1 MIPLKI
7 TLSGFMSYRE
17 KQTLNF
23 DGARLWVLSGPN
35 GAGKSAIFDAITFV
49 LFGVYRDQ
57 RQNFT
62 DLINHNCDRAEVIYD
77 FRLGDIVYRVQRT
90 ISKRGAATRCAYTL
104 IPVPDGGD
112 PKLEPIERTDLEN
125 GFKAWLEHTIGLNY
139 ETFTASVLLQQG
151 KSDRLL
157 DSATDQ
163 RYKILSKLI
172 DLSRYEELGTRAKDR
187 QRYWHSR
194 VSYYDGQLANLPPVL
209 DKEIVAAEQRVKQ
222 ANEASLS
229 ASKKVSELTDLY
241 GRAQKWETLYE
252 QLETEQVE
260 LSKARQLIDQE
271 TDIVQNYQ
279 RWVELRRV
287 LPVLKGLLAS
297 RARLDDAQKSEIQHR
312 QEQESALELLR
323 LAEEQEE
330 RLEHEYQEKN
340 RIASAYQQEVVD
352 ASNRQIELS
361 PVIVLLDRIDA
372 NLLKQK
378 EYQEDLG
385 EFPPDLSQQFTNAE
399 ECEVRFSEAGRA
411 VSWLRNLFE
420 NRKKLGDTIE
430 SRDKAIKSLEQTQ
443 ISLEEARLTKQKR
456 DSEYD
461 QARQM
466 EAKTNSSLAKAQARL
481 EEILDKARRFH
492 EVEGEKVCRYCGN
505 EMTSEHVE
513 REKEII
519 QAELD
524 QAKDNVGAAQDEH
537 DAAVRL
543 ADDTESASKTAGE
556 TVRRCE
562 DLIQSYQR
570 DIETA
575 IQDINGYLLSLST
588 AYSNLPQRF
597 QNSVAESLPRDEAGW
612 LATTY
617 PELNDISQ
625 IKKEG
630 DDEHSQ
636 HIIVEQLRE
645 IIAKH
650 DNKLALLAE
659 VEKSL
664 EQDQIQLPGDWET
677 ARSEYEAVQLQRK
690 QADGNLKTA
699 LSEQTRIE
707 HELSLAKQEADRL
720 RKKNT
725 DAEAALNKDHA
736 MQVEILNT
744 LHSYEEQLTP
754 EWQPIAASLTLNS
767 LNALQTQCDNLSRYD
782 QLYRDLNVAK
792 QNVGVREK
800 KIAELEEKVSDIP
813 ESARCKAETIRLELT
828 RSQEESHQA
837 DKEIHKS
844 EQDYQMLIKRKSD
857 REIVEAKKLNAERKT
872 HLYSILVE
880 QMGDQGIQQDLINQ
894 AEVEIVNEANQSLY
908 NLSGGRW
915 TLTLRERGRNK
926 KALDMEVRDTM
937 TGGQGAIPVVLAS
950 GSQRFRIAISLALA
964 IGKYIRR
971 ESRRIESV
979 IIDEGFGSLD
989 KTGREDTIQE
999 LHSLQQHLE
1008 RIVLVSHQEEFYKT
1022 FQTGY
1027 TIDIVNGSSQASLLN
1042 N

>member
-222 ANEASLS
+222 ANEASIS

-279 RWVELRRV
+279 RWVELCRV

-378 EYQEDLG
+378 EYQKDLG
-385 EFPPDLSQQFTNAE
+385 EFPPDLSQQFTNAV

-513 REKEII
+513 REKGII

-677 ARSEYEAVQLQRK
+677 ARSEYEAVRLQRK

-707 HELSLAKQEADRL
+707 HELSLAKQEAGRL

-725 DAEAALNKDHA
+725 DTEAALNKDHA

-744 LHSYEEQLTP
+744 LRSYEEQLTL
-754 EWQPIAASLTLNS
+754 EWQPIAASLTSNS
-767 LNALQTQCDNLSRYD
+767 LNGLQTQRDNLSRYD
-782 QLYRDLNVAK
+782 QLYRDLDVAK

-800 KIAELEEKVSDIP
+800 KIAELEEKVSNIP
-813 ESARCKAETIRLELT
+813 ESARSKAETIRLELT
-828 RSQEESHQA
+828 RSQEESQQA